1 MAKILQTRAK
11 QHEIA
16 DHLYNEMHVHDC
28 SAIPTARQYADGL
41 AAAVILLLDKLGL
54 DFTIDKYDTCNALA
68 NHFGVTHYTM
78 SRALA
83 ASKVEGKKR
92 INSEKVTYPREKAR
106 AALEAYGHIA
116 G

>member
-54 DFTIDKYDTCNALA
+54 DFTVDKFDTCNALA
-68 NHFGVTHYTM
+68 NHFGVSHYTM
-78 SRALA
+78 AKALK
-83 ASKVEGKKR
+83 ASKIPGRQVAGTC
-92 INSEKVTYPREKAR
+92 KVTYPREKAR
-106 AALEAYGHIA
+106 AALEAYDHIA